1 MEKNRT
7 FGEKDAMLD
16 FLQNLERSARQYD
29 PIILLVPG
37 IAAVL
42 LGLFVWLGGLNF
54 RKVLVAFV
62 GASIGGV
69 AGFLVSGRNLIATI
83 ASAAAGALI
92 AFVIEK
98 IFITLLSAVLA
109 AAVTITLLVN
119 QDVKKAVNLKQLLT
133 QLQPY
138 NWLLVAAAAIIL
150 IMAGFFLWR
159 LTSAWFYSIM
169 GTLLIFAGMILLLLY
184 KGATPISRIADNRMF
199 YAAVFVA
206 MSAFGTIIQLLFC
219 HGAPQKVVIKKQIV
233 NKQN

>member
-1 MEKNRT
+1 M
-7 FGEKDAMLD
+7 FGEKSIMFD
-16 FLQNLERSARQYD
+16 FLQNFEQSATQYD

-37 IAAVL
+37 IATVL

-62 GASIGGV
+62 GASVGGV
-69 AGFLVSGRNLIATI
+69 VGFFVSGRNLLAAI
-83 ASAAAGALI
+83 ASAAAGALV

-98 IFITLLSAVLA
+98 IFITLLSAILA

-119 QDVKKAVNLKQLLT
+119 PNVKKAVNFKQLLM

-150 IMAGFFLWR
+150 IIAGFFLWR
-159 LTSAWFYSIM
+159 LTSAWFYAIL

-184 KGATPISRIADNRMF
+184 KGAMPISRITDNQPF

-206 MSAFGTIIQLLFC
+206 MAAFGTIVQLLFC
-219 HGAPQKVVIKKQIV
+219 HSGVKKAV
-233 NKQN
+233 TKKDNSE